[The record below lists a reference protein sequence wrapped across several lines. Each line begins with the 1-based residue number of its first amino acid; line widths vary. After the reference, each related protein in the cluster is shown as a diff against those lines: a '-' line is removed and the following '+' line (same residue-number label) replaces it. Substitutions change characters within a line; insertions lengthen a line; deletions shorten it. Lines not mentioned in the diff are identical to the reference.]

1 MRGPDGSRLLS
12 SSISSS
18 QTMAGLSASR
28 LIAAIIAHSVSGQT
42 VDRLQRRL
50 FSMVFVVLSF

>member
-18 QTMAGLSASR
+18 QTMAELSASR
-28 LIAAIIAHSVSGQT
+28 LIAAIIAQSVSGRT
-42 VDRLQRRL
+42 VDRLERRL
-50 FSMVFVVLSF
+50 FSIVFVASSF